1 MATGSSRAILTLHH
15 IRKFW
20 RIGVW
25 SDYALLKFTF
35 TCERVSKRNRKGG
48 GGGGGG
54 EGGEGEREREIMIT
68 YKV

>member
-35 TCERVSKRNRKGG
+35 TCARVSKKKKKEERGKEKGI
-48 GGGGGG
+48 
-54 EGGEGEREREIMIT
+54 EIMIT